1 MTKFHRVLFLVLLF
15 ILNWVKGQDDT
26 QSKISPKFEKLVAQI
41 KNNQSR
47 NESYNLS
54 KTLIAETKRDGEDKD
69 LLQAYV
75 ITSGIAPD
83 SLATKYCDSILNIA
97 IKLKDQT
104 AIGASYFSI
113 AGRSMRVFD
122 YKKAAE
128 YFAISYDYYLS
139 QKNTYWEKTNLL
151 SIGRLKSLIG
161 EDNAASNLF
170 LEHYNYF
177 KSNQIT
183 PDHKFSFNFAKVYI
197 IYINSKLK
205 KYKENETLI
214 REVYT
219 FFDQNK
225 KYSFFKFHILLAD
238 GRNDFSL
245 GNYNSA
251 LVKLENARKAIDLVD
266 SQNLDN
272 IDFYI
277 AMCYWKMG
285 NIDKAFPIFENIK
298 KNFLKTKKTSLEFR
312 PTFDFFTEY
321 YKKNGTTE
329 QQLASLND
337 LLEFDKYEK
346 DVKSYVQLKLKDFD
360 EKHKTEEEFLT
371 EDEQRF
377 GNWLSIAIISLS
389 SIAVAYFVYK
399 KVKTKTQNEKVEV
412 SEAPTISTNF
422 HEQQKTEEEKQNE
435 ISLDTGIDYSLYR
448 PINKL
453 TVDQILGSM
462 KTFETSLGFLEQD
475 LKLTALAQKFN
486 TNEKYLSKVIKVNL
500 GKTFNAY
507 LTDLR
512 FEYLDEKLKTDSQ
525 FKNQMIKEISSKLG
539 FGSPEFFATAFKEKY
554 GKSPKEYF
562 EA

>member
-1 MTKFHRVLFLVLLF
+1 MTKIYRFLFFILLF
-15 ILNWVKGQDDT
+15 ILNLVKGQDDT
-26 QSKISPKFEKLVAQI
+26 KSKISPKFEKLVAQI

-47 NESYNLS
+47 EASYNLS
-54 KTLIAETKRDGEDKD
+54 KTLITETKRYGEDKD
-69 LLQAYV
+69 LLQAYI

-83 SLATKYCDSILNIA
+83 SLAIKYCDSILNIA

-128 YFAISYDYYLS
+128 YFVISYDYYLS
-139 QKNTYWEKTNLL
+139 QKNIYWEKTNLL

-161 EDNAASNLF
+161 EDDAASNLI
-170 LEHYNYF
+170 LENYNYF
-177 KSNQIT
+177 KNNQTT
-183 PDHKFSFNFAKVYI
+183 PDDKFSFNFTKVYM
-197 IYINSKLK
+197 IYINSKIK
-205 KYKENETLI
+205 KHEENETLI
-214 REVYT
+214 NEVYT

-245 GNYNSA
+245 GKYSSA

-298 KNFLKTKKTSLEFR
+298 KNFLKTKRTSLEFR

-337 LLEFDKYEK
+337 LLEFDKFEK
-346 DVKSYVQLKLKDFD
+346 DVKQYVQLKLKDFD
-360 EKHKTEEEFLT
+360 KKHKTEEEFLS
-371 EDEQRF
+371 EDEQKF
-377 GNWLSIAIISLS
+377 GNWLSIAMISLS
-389 SIAVAYFVYK
+389 PIGVVYYGYRKIKANK
-399 KVKTKTQNEKVEV
+399 KKDNLEREEINET
-412 SEAPTISTNF
+412 PT
-422 HEQQKTEEEKQNE
+422 E
-435 ISLDTGIDYSLYR
+435 ISQLKIEKEEILEISYAEIDYSLYR
-448 PINKL
+448 PI
-453 TVDQILGSM
+453 
-462 KTFETSLGFLEQD
+462 KTKFSL
-475 LKLTALAQKFN
+475 
-486 TNEKYLSKVIKVNL
+486 
-500 GKTFNAY
+500 
-507 LTDLR
+507 
-512 FEYLDEKLKTDSQ
+512 
-525 FKNQMIKEISSKLG
+525 
-539 FGSPEFFATAFKEKY
+539 P
-554 GKSPKEYF
+554 
-562 EA
+562 